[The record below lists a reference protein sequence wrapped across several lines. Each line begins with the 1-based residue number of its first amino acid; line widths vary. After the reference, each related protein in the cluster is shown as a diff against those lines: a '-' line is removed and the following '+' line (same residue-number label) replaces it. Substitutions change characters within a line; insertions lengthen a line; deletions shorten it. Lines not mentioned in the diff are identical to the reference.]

1 MLENY
6 SIAYNL
12 VSNRLTVYM
21 DQLEVDPM
29 DSVSNVEPTNEYQDN
44 CDVDNDNLQ
53 ETVCLFLVN

>member
-44 CDVDNDNLQ
+44 CEVDNDNLQ
-53 ETVCLFLVN
+53 EAVCLFLVN

>member
-1 MLENY
+1 
-6 SIAYNL
+6 
-12 VSNRLTVYM
+12 M

>member
-29 DSVSNVEPTNEYQDN
+29 DSVSNVEPTDEYQDS
-44 CDVDNDNLQ
+44 CDVDNDNFQ
-53 ETVCLFLVN
+53 ETVCLFLFN